1 VLEKHG
7 RRGTEWIQP
16 TYGRS
21 TRHGSVGCSIRSR
34 PRPEQAHLGGKKGKE
49 EQKRANVNRLWE
61 QERRKDRP
69 PFGRGGGRR
78 RRGPTPPA
86 PGSEIL
92 TPHPP
97 AVRRFRSG
105 TVVAPGRQAGRWGA
119 GMGKRGGGTAS
130 GGIKPGDEASDR
142 RAGHWCIKHCLS
154 GDSYRT
160 HPSKLSL
167 QWRKD
172 WSVSEKGAQTG
183 AILAVRFEE
192 TRTTGRGVLWGGGAT
207 EGRALGFE
215 WGMMWNRS
223 GGGGGG
229 APPAPE
235 GTRNGGGAPSWV

>member
-1 VLEKHG
+1 VDPAYL
-7 RRGTEWIQP
+7 R
-16 TYGRS
+16 RS
-21 TRHGSVGCSIRSR
+21 TRHGSVCSIRSR

-105 TVVAPGRQAGRWGA
+105 TVVAREDRRVAGERGWARG
-119 GMGKRGGGTAS
+119 GGGTAS

-192 TRTTGRGVLWGGGAT
+192 TRTTGRGVLWGG
-207 EGRALGFE
+207 EGR
-215 WGMMWNRS
+215 RK
-223 GGGGGG
+223 
-229 APPAPE
+229 E
-235 GTRNGGGAPSWV
+235 GRLVSNGG